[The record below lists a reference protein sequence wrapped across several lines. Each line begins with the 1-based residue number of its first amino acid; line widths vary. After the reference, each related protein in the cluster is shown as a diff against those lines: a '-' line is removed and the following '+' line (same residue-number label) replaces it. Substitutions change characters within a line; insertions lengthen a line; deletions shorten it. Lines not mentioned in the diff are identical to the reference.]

1 MVRKQEIEQKNQDAI
16 LDAENRKRDRESRE
30 RLAAIKLAEELAKN
44 PQIMPLVNS
53 LIQPDMLNRLEG
65 NEAPLDPNDVRAG

>member
-1 MVRKQEIEQKNQDAI
+1 

-44 PQIMPLVNS
+44 PQIMPLVTS

-65 NEAPLDPNDVRAG
+65 NEPALDPNDVRAG